1 MTTLRTTL
9 LTTAIATA
17 LALPAL
23 ADARGQG
30 FLDQWDANGD
40 GRVTLAE
47 AVQHRAE
54 TFATFDADDSGTL
67 DTVELAAMNT
77 ASDGM
82 RRTMRAG
89 QHAEGRQGKGPRMG
103 QHEGM
108 GQHDGMGQRQ
118 GKMMGQHGGQG
129 RMGHG
134 QQPQDHAAM
143 DADGDGLLSLAE
155 FTDATA
161 DWFQR
166 RDRSGDGAI
175 TADDFG
181 PRF

>member
-1 MTTLRTTL
+1 MTMLRTAL

-30 FLDQWDANGD
+30 FLDQWDADGD
-40 GRVTLAE
+40 SRVTLAE

-54 TFATFDADDSGTL
+54 TFATVDADESGTL
-67 DTVELAAMNT
+67 DTGELAAMDT

-82 RRTMRAG
+82 RRTMQAE
-89 QHAEGRQGKGPRMG
+89 QHAEGRQGMGPR
-103 QHEGM
+103 M

-129 RMGHG
+129 RMGHD